1 MSSENVNISE
11 EEIWMPQ
18 KNPWIISIPL
28 MIAMFMFVL
37 DETISNVALPYM
49 AGTFSVSHNESTWI
63 LTSYL
68 IASGLIIPSVDFLC
82 KKFGRNNYFLFSV
95 VLFTL
100 ASLMC
105 GCSRSLG
112 EIIISRFLQ
121 GIGGGA
127 ILPLS
132 QSMML
137 ESFPKEGRAK
147 AMALFGFAVVMGPII
162 GPALGGWITENWS
175 WPYIYLINLPFGIVA
190 FFASKALLEESPYGR
205 KVDGVKPDTW
215 GIFFLI
221 LWICSLQV
229 VLDKGN
235 DADWFGSAWVCWL
248 SAVSFI
254 SCLGFFIVQIKNK
267 ENPLIDLSIMKDRN
281 FFFGTVIQ
289 IVLMGVLMASSA
301 ILPSMLQ
308 ALMGYTSFLSGLSMV
323 PRGAGCMTGIVFSAL
338 CANKVSER
346 AQVMIGLFLIGCG
359 GLIFGQL
366 NLQIALVDIAI
377 PNYLFGVGLTLS
389 MVPIINLS
397 MITLKNSQLTN
408 ATGVQNMLKNIGG
421 AVGTSLVTTFISR
434 FSQKHQIMM
443 VGYLRDTNQAFVDR
457 VSAYAQ
463 SFQPVVV
470 DPATA
475 TNMAHGL
482 LYQQLQLQATLC
494 AYIDT
499 FRIFGVA
506 CFAIIPL
513 LLLMKSIK
521 SLAAEGLIVDE

>member
-1 MSSENVNISE
+1 MTENIHE
-11 EEIWMPQ
+11 EVWRPS

-63 LTSYL
+63 LTFYL
-68 IASGLIIPSVDFLC
+68 IASGLIIPCVDFLC
-82 KKFGRNNYFLFSV
+82 RKFGRNNYFLFSV
-95 VLFTL
+95 VLFTV
-100 ASLMC
+100 ASFMC

-112 EIIISRFLQ
+112 EIIVSRFLQ

-127 ILPLS
+127 LLPLS

-137 ESFPKEGRAK
+137 ESFPKEDRGM
-147 AMALFGFAVVMGPII
+147 AMSLFGFAVVMGPII
-162 GPALGGWITENWS
+162 GPALGGWITETWS
-175 WPYIYLINLPFGIVA
+175 WPYIYLINIPFGFIA
-190 FFASKALLEESPYGR
+190 IIAGKMLLEESPLGR
-205 KVDGVKPDTW
+205 KVEGTEADSV

-221 LWICSLQV
+221 GWIVALQI

-235 DADWFGSAWVCWL
+235 DADWFGSTWVCWL
-248 SAVSFI
+248 TAVSVISCIAFFI
-254 SCLGFFIVQIKNK
+254 SQIKNK
-267 ENPLIDLSIMKDRN
+267 HNALIDLSIMKDQN
-281 FFFGTVIQ
+281 FFFGTLIQ
-289 IVLMGVLMASSA
+289 IVLMAVLMASSA

-308 ALMGYTSFLSGLSMV
+308 SLMGYTSFLSGLSMV
-323 PRGAGCMTGIVFSAL
+323 PRGAGSLTGIICSAL
-338 CANKVSER
+338 LNGRISER
-346 AQVMIGLFLIGCG
+346 AQVMLGLFFIGCG

-366 NLQIALVDIAI
+366 NLEIALMNIAI
-377 PNYLFGVGLTLS
+377 PNYLFGVGLTFS

-408 ATGVQNMLKNIGG
+408 ASGVQNMLKNIGG
-421 AVGTSLVTTFISR
+421 AIGTSLVTTFISR
-434 FSQKHQIMM
+434 FSQKHQMMM
-443 VGYLRDTNQAFVDR
+443 VGYLRDTNQAFVER
-457 VSAYAQ
+457 VSSYVQ
-463 SFQPVVV
+463 NFLPMTV
-470 DPATA
+470 DPASA

-482 LYQQLQLQATLC
+482 LYQELQLQATLW

-499 FRIFGVA
+499 FRIFGAA

-521 SLAAEGLIVDE
+521 SLAKEGLIVDE

>member
-1 MSSENVNISE
+1 MPEENIAQE
-11 EEIWMPQ
+11 EVWKPS

-28 MIAMFMFVL
+28 MISMFMFVL

-63 LTSYL
+63 LTFYL
-68 IASGLIIPSVDFLC
+68 IASGLIIPCVDFLC

-95 VLFTL
+95 ALFTI
-100 ASLMC
+100 ASAMC
-105 GCSRSLG
+105 GCSRSLE
-112 EIIISRFLQ
+112 EIIVSRFLQ

-132 QSMML
+132 QAMML
-137 ESFPKEGRAK
+137 ECFPKEERGK
-147 AMALFGFAVVMGPII
+147 AMSLFGFAVVMGPIL

-175 WPYIYLINLPFGIVA
+175 WPYIYLINLPFGVLA
-190 FFASKALLEESPYGR
+190 FIAAKTLLEDSPYGR
-205 KVDGVKPDTW
+205 KVDGIKLDNW
-215 GIFFLI
+215 GLFFLVG
-221 LWICSLQV
+221 WIVALQV

-235 DADWFGSAWVCWL
+235 DADWFGSTWVCWL
-248 SAVSFI
+248 SAVSVI
-254 SCLGFFIVQIKNK
+254 SCIAFFIVQLRDKKNA
-267 ENPLIDLSIMKDRN
+267 LIDLDVMKDKN

-289 IVLMGVLMASSA
+289 IVLMAVLMASSA

-308 ALMGYTSFLSGLSMV
+308 SLMGYTSFLSGISMV
-323 PRGAGCMTGIVFSAL
+323 PRGAGCMTGIICSAL
-338 CANKVSER
+338 LNNKVSER
-346 AQVMIGLFLIGCG
+346 AQVMMGLFLIGCG
-359 GLIFGQL
+359 GLLFGQL
-366 NLQIALVDIAI
+366 NLQVALIDIAF
-377 PNYLFGVGLTLS
+377 PNYLFGVGLTFS

-421 AVGTSLVTTFISR
+421 AIGTSLVTTLISR
-434 FSQKHQIMM
+434 FSQKHQMMM
-443 VGYLRDTNQAFVDR
+443 VGHLRDTNQVFVER

-463 SFQPVVV
+463 SFIPTTV
-470 DPATA
+470 DPNVA

-482 LYQQLQLQATLC
+482 LYQQLQLQATLW

-499 FRIFGVA
+499 FRIFAAA
-506 CFAIIPL
+506 CFMIIPL
-513 LLLMKSIK
+513 LLLMKSIR

>member
-1 MSSENVNISE
+1 
-11 EEIWMPQ
+11 MPDDNTEVWVPK
-18 KNPWIISIPL
+18 KNPWLISTPL

-82 KKFGRNNYFLFSV
+82 KRFGRNNYFLFSV
-95 VLFTL
+95 ILFTA

-112 EIIISRFLQ
+112 EIIVSRFLQ

-127 ILPLS
+127 LLPLS

-137 ESFPKEGRAK
+137 ESFPKEDRGK
-147 AMALFGFAVVMGPII
+147 AMALFGFAVVIGPIL

-175 WPYIYLINLPFGIVA
+175 WPYIYLINLPFGILA

-205 KVDGVKPDTW
+205 KIDGVKPDTW
-215 GIFFLI
+215 GLIFLVF
-221 LWICSLQV
+221 WICSLQI

-235 DADWFGSAWVCWL
+235 DADWFGSTWVCWL
-248 SAVSFI
+248 STVSVL
-254 SCLGFFIVQIKNK
+254 SCIGFFISQIKNK
-267 ENPLIDLSIMKDRN
+267 TNALIDLSIMQDKN

-289 IVLMGVLMASSA
+289 IVLMAVLMASSA

-308 ALMGYTSFLSGLSMV
+308 SLMGYTSFLSGLSMV
-323 PRGAGCMTGIVFSAL
+323 PRGAGCLTGIICSAVL
-338 CANKVSER
+338 DGRISER
-346 AQVMIGLFLIGCG
+346 SQVMFGLFAIGCG
-359 GLIFGQL
+359 GLIFGQI
-366 NLQIALVDIAI
+366 NLEVALIDIAI
-377 PNYLFGVGLTLS
+377 PNYLFGLGLTFS

-421 AVGTSLVTTFISR
+421 AIGTSLVTTFISR
-434 FSQKHQIMM
+434 FSQKHQYMM
-443 VGYLRDTNQAFVDR
+443 VGFLRDTNQAFVER
-457 VSAYAQ
+457 VNSYAQ
-463 SFQPVVV
+463 SFLPMTV
-470 DPATA
+470 DPSAA
-475 TNMAHGL
+475 RNMAESL
-482 LYQQLQLQATLC
+482 LYQELQLQSTLW

-499 FRIFGVA
+499 FRIFGAA
-506 CFAIIPL
+506 CFVIIPL

-521 SLAAEGLIVDE
+521 SLAAEGLIVNE